1 MNTSVVTTMV
11 EEVTKSAVKDPATI
25 TTLTGLLK
33 NIGKVINLASF
44 STLIKLGVLLG
55 VGIATA
61 YLIWKRWRKLKEV
74 ADLYDEDPTAL
85 NYRKRYE
92 NISPVDEILGKS
104 YVTNSTIFD
113 DMDPLARDIAED
125 VRPPH
130 APEKKSGGK
139 KKASSGGKKRS
150 AARRRPR
157 ITEEQAR
164 DIRRILH
171 AEPEEYV
178 DWARGMT
185 KSYLREV
192 DEAARE
198 SGLPTYMSIDDDI
211 PVSFR
216 RKHPDLFY

>member
-11 EEVTKSAVKDPATI
+11 EEVAKSAATDPATI
-25 TTLTGLLK
+25 NTLRGLLK
-33 NIGKVINLASF
+33 TFGKVINLASF
-44 STLIKLGVLLG
+44 STLLKLGVMLG
-55 VGIATA
+55 IGAATA
-61 YLIWKRWRKLKEV
+61 YLLWKRWRKLKEV
-74 ADLYDEDPTAL
+74 ADLYDEDPYAL
-85 NYRKRYE
+85 NYRNRYE
-92 NISPVDEILGKS
+92 HISPVDEILGKS

-130 APEKKSGGK
+130 APEKKSGSK

-150 AARRRPR
+150 AKRRPR
-157 ITEEQAR
+157 ITEQQAR
-164 DIRRILH
+164 EIRRILH
-171 AEPEEYV
+171 AEPEGYV
-178 DWARGMT
+178 DWARNMS

-216 RKHPDLFY
+216 RQHQDLFW